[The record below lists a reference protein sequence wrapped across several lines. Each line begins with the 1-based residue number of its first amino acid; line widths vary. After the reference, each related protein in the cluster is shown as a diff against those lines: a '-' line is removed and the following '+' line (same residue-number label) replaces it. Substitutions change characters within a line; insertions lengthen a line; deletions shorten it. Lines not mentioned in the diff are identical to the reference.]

1 MKKVFGSIAALIFL
15 VGCGGRAPLRRAE
28 NVLFEVP
35 YIQQSQQYETVS
47 VGVKKLET
55 PEIKE
60 LFCKAGQL
68 IKEYHVYYVRINNT
82 GPENYFMH
90 ISGQS
95 LPTRKEVS
103 KFFDPYSV
111 MHTIAHMLFVIPAGI
126 GLAIIAPDALTYFA
140 GFLGINV
147 GLHLS
152 ETQALGMSGYQE
164 FEKHVIVGDAER
176 RMISIAAIPYSSDH
190 YIVFV
195 PQRDPRALQL
205 TFAVSARNKVTK
217 ELLFDFVE

>member
-1 MKKVFGSIAALIFL
+1 MKKMVVCIGLLAFL

-28 NVLFEVP
+28 NVLFGVP
-35 YIQQSQQYETVS
+35 YIQQTQNYETLS
-47 VGVKKLET
+47 IGVKKLST

-60 LFCKAGQL
+60 LFCKSTQL
-68 IKEYHVYYVRINNT
+68 LKTYYVYYVRTNNT
-82 GPENYFMH
+82 GAENYFMH

-95 LPTRKEVS
+95 LPTRKEIS
-103 KFFDPYSV
+103 MFFDPYTI
-111 MHTIAHMLFVIPAGI
+111 MHTIAHILFVVPAGI
-126 GLAIIAPDALTYFA
+126 GLAILAPDALTYFA

-147 GLHLS
+147 GLHLA

-164 FEKHVIVGDAER
+164 FEKHTIVGDAER
-176 RMISIAAIPYSSDH
+176 RMTSVAAIPYSSEH

-205 TFAVSARNKVTK
+205 TFTVSARNKMTR
-217 ELLFDFVE
+217 ELTFDFVE